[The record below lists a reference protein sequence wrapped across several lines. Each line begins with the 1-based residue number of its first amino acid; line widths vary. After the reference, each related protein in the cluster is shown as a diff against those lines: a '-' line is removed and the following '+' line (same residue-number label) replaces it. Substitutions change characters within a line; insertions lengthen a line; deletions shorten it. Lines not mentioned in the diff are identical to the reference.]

1 VALQH
6 FREQIP
12 QEGLILHQNTGQ
24 HVRSLGM
31 GEWLL
36 ELGQAWN
43 QVISMAMSQPFY
55 GVMVA

>member
-1 VALQH
+1 
-6 FREQIP
+6 
-12 QEGLILHQNTGQ
+12 
-24 HVRSLGM
+24 M